1 MKRNQIASRVA
12 LSAVLLAAV
21 ASPVAANAAIS
32 PTLTKQYA
40 ASLEKAGA
48 GSKPATAGKAAVLS
62 AEAVTAASTSDKA
75 VATMK
80 AIKLADPLE
89 LARQYAPETADAWK
103 ETLDKYDSAMKKLA
117 KSGASAVQ
125 ADTVTL
131 KSGEAAALVPAGG
144 GEFQSTKDGVSF
156 TIRTQPAVISPSGTA
171 AFKLEGPESGQT
183 SFAIRGLED
192 SEPSGKEGKSA
203 VIAVPALQAE
213 KVIADSA
220 GEASPV
226 QVPWSSVTSSSS
238 AESGFFNARIELDKA
253 AESKDAAAIKE
264 ALAKLLPLYEKQIE
278 KLESLSAQ
286 K

>member
-40 ASLEKAGA
+40 ASLEKEGA
-48 GSKPATAGKAAVLS
+48 GSMPATAGKAAVLS
-62 AEAVTAASTSDKA
+62 ATESTAASTSDKA

-117 KSGASAVQ
+117 KSGAAAVK
-125 ADTVTL
+125 AGSVTL
-131 KSGEAAALVPAGG
+131 KSGGELKSGEAGAAAVIVPAGG

-156 TIRTQPAVISPSGTA
+156 TIQSKPAVLSSSGMAT
-171 AFKLEGPESGQT
+171 FKHENLESG
-183 SFAIRGLED
+183 
-192 SEPSGKEGKSA
+192 EPSGKEGRSA
-203 VIAVPALQAE
+203 VIAVPALKAE
-213 KVIADSA
+213 KDVA
-220 GEASPV
+220 GSTGETSPV
-226 QVPWSSVTSSSS
+226 QVMVSSVTSSAP
-238 AESGFFNARIELDKA
+238 AESGFFDARIELDKA
-253 AESKDAAAIKE
+253 ADSRDAAAIKE

-278 KLESLSAQ
+278 KLESLSVQ